1 MKMSDKNH
9 SFVVE
14 PLEGNH
20 ALVRA
25 IRYDGEIIAD
35 FPFGVLPELAI
46 KTGLAWVEAM
56 QAGLLESNR
65 EKRSTLCGIVER
77 DYWMITSA
85 VIRLHNG
92 MPLFFAL
99 EGMEGYNEKYRKLL
113 IRSLLAAL
121 DLMEQSGLVAEKTH
135 QLEKIRRAYASM

>member
-1 MKMSDKNH
+1 MSDKTN

-14 PLEGNH
+14 QHEENH

-35 FPFGVLPELAI
+35 FPFGALPEFAI

-56 QAGLLESNR
+56 QAGSLESNR
-65 EKRSTLCGIVER
+65 EKRSALCGIAER
-77 DYWMITSA
+77 DYWMIASA

-99 EGMEGYNEKYRKLL
+99 EGMEDYNEKYRKLF

-121 DLMEQSGLVAEKTH
+121 DLMEQSGLVEEKMP